1 MKQWLTL
8 LLALLL
14 PCTVLA
20 EEVCVEPVADLP
32 ENFLLGMDV
41 SSVLALEASGVTY
54 RDEDGTEKDLFVILR
69 EHGVNAI
76 RVRVWNDPYDSAD
89 HGYGGGNCDIDTA
102 VAIGQRATAQGM
114 GVLVDFHYSDFWADP
129 SKQMVPKA
137 WEGMAL
143 EEKADA
149 LYAYTCD
156 SLTKLLEAG
165 VNVTMVQVGNET
177 NACFCGEKDWD
188 SICLLMNAGCRAVRD
203 TCPGARIAL
212 HFANPEW
219 GGKYLMWARELQKH
233 QVDYDVFASSYYPFW
248 HGTLDNLQAVLA
260 EIRTTYGKDV
270 MVAETS
276 YAYTLEDSDYSGNS
290 VSTGASC
297 DLPYPVS
304 VQGQADALA
313 DVIRTVKEAGGVGV
327 FYWEGAWITVGG
339 ANWAE
344 NHALWEKYGSGWAS
358 SYAGGYDPEDAGK
371 YYGGSACDN
380 QALFAPDGCA
390 LPSLQVFRRIRGG
403 E

>member
-14 PCTVLA
+14 PCAALA
-20 EEVCVEPVADLP
+20 EDVHIEQVEDLP
-32 ENFLLGMDV
+32 EDFLMGMDV

-54 RDEDGTEKDLFVILR
+54 RDEDGTQKDLFLILR

-76 RVRVWNDPYDSAD
+76 RVRVWNDPYDSEGR
-89 HGYGGGNCDIDTA
+89 GYGGGNCDIDTA
-102 VAIGQRATAQGM
+102 GAIGQRATAQGM
-114 GVLVDFHYSDFWADP
+114 GLLVDFHYSDFWADP
-129 SKQMVPKA
+129 AKQMVPKA
-137 WEGMAL
+137 WAGMTL
-143 EEKADA
+143 TQKADA

-156 SLTKLLEAG
+156 SLTKLLHAG
-165 VNVTMVQVGNET
+165 VNVTMVQIGNET
-177 NACFCGEKDWD
+177 NARFCGEGDWD
-188 SICLLMNAGCRAVRD
+188 SICVLMNAGCRAVRD

-212 HFANPEW
+212 HFANPEQ
-219 GGKYLMWARELQKH
+219 GNYLTWAGELQRH

-248 HGTLDNLQAVLA
+248 HGTLENLQTVLGA
-260 EIRTTYGKDV
+260 IRQSYGKDV

-276 YAYTLEDSDYSGNS
+276 YAYTMEDSDYSANS
-290 VSTGASC
+290 VSSDASC
-297 DLPYPVS
+297 VLPYPVT

-313 DVIRTVKEAGGVGV
+313 DVIRTVNAAGGIGV

-339 ANWAE
+339 ASWAE

-358 SYAGGYDPEDAGK
+358 SHAGAYDPEDAGK

-380 QALFAPDGCA
+380 QALFAPDGHA
-390 LPSLQVFRRIRGG
+390 LPSLRTFLLIRQV